1 MRHSEGVLY
10 SHLTNTDSLDI
21 IAREGFNSDDALEVI
36 PTELGRRIVKWCLS
50 IYFESGRLVA
60 PSKQAILDTFGE
72 QMEKVNIEVV
82 DDVETDS
89 VQFAIADLRSHY
101 LYGQVSEFNT
111 RFVTDLYNADAPDR
125 VGVSLKYTS
134 ELHKITRAAVSR
146 RNEMTGLE
154 GVDDAILRF
163 KQRAADGQTTM
174 GLTLGLKELDEH
186 LFGVHPGEI
195 CTIAAGPGVG
205 KSWTAGFITNTECA
219 NSRRCLL
226 VTLENDNEMTFD
238 RLVCMAAGVPYE
250 AWQRGIANDGDMARV
265 DAFRK
270 FMSESE
276 RQPIITQL
284 SADEA
289 TPINIIRR
297 AQLEDADSVIIDQ
310 ASHLHPEKFSRAVK
324 RNEQLRE
331 IMRDLHTMIRDEYK
345 IPVVLMNQINR
356 DGMTA
361 SRKTGRYEME
371 HLAEGGS
378 VEQASAIVLTIF
390 QSELM
395 RREQMALLQQLKG
408 RRTDRKH
415 FLTNWRPEVGDIRI
429 KREVQLE
436 DAA

>member
-10 SHLTNTDSLDI
+10 AHLTSTDSLDI
-21 IAREGFNSDDALEVI
+21 IAREGFNNDDALEVI
-36 PTELGRRIVKWCLS
+36 PTELGRRIVKWCLK

-60 PSKQAILDTFGE
+60 PSRQAILDTFGE

-101 LYGQVSEFNT
+101 LYARVADFSAQ
-111 RFVTDLYNADAPDR
+111 FVTELYNADGPDR
-125 VGVSLKYTS
+125 VPVALRHTAG
-134 ELHKITRAAVSR
+134 LHKMTRAAVSR

-154 GVDDAILRF
+154 GVDDALLRF
-163 KQRAADGQTTM
+163 SQRAADGQTTM

-205 KSWTAGFITNTECA
+205 KSWTAGYIVNTEC
-219 NSRRCLL
+219 SRDRRCLL

-250 AWQRGIANDGDMARV
+250 GWQRGVANEGDMARV
-265 DAFRK
+265 AVFRD
-270 FMSESE
+270 FMAASE

-289 TPINIIRR
+289 TSINIIRR
-297 AQLEDADSVIIDQ
+297 AQLEEADSVVIDQ

-371 HLAEGGS
+371 HLAEGGA
-378 VEQASAIVLTIF
+378 VEQASAIVLAIF

-395 RREQMALLQQLKG
+395 RREQRALLQQLKG
-408 RRTDRKH
+408 RRTMSKH
-415 FLTNWRPEVGDIRI
+415 FDAIWRPEVGDLRI
-429 KREVQLE
+429 KREVKLD